1 MPKTF
6 KAKDIIEKCNNF
18 FNKLEELEQQAE
30 SVAKGLQGLRQEF
43 EEEMPT
49 DDDIIEVDDEE

>member
-1 MPKTF
+1 MPKHF
-6 KAKDIIEKCNNF
+6 KPRDIIEKANNI

-30 SVAKGLQGLRQEF
+30 SLSKDLQGLRQQF